1 MKAAETPTEELESH
15 EEQESQEA
23 QEAQALEVIRTFLTN
38 STSIKLNGAVT
49 RSTPLLQ
56 GGLLDSLG
64 ILQLTMFLSETL
76 GIEVTDEDY
85 VPENFET
92 VGSLVDF
99 VVRKN
104 PG

>member
-1 MKAAETPTEELESH
+1 MKAAETPTEELEPQ
-15 EEQESQEA
+15 EE
-23 QEAQALEVIRTFLTN
+23 QALEVIRTFLAN
-38 STSIKLNGAVT
+38 STSIKLNGAVD
-49 RSTPLLQ
+49 RGTPLLQ

-92 VGSLVDF
+92 VGRLVDF